1 MGLVAPM
8 GSVLQR
14 SGKKKSSILVAHEVG
29 VFPLR
34 PMDSPAKVTPICMW
48 TEARKHFRTKDD
60 RRQAVRTPEYPQGV
74 AESKEAI
81 LLGIQPEK

>member
-1 MGLVAPM
+1 M
-8 GSVLQR
+8 
-14 SGKKKSSILVAHEVG
+14 AHEVG

-60 RRQAVRTPEYPQGV
+60 RRQSVRTPEYRQGI

-81 LLGIQPEK
+81 LSWEFSLKNKTPPGPDICRFSARSEH